1 MKKKMALLL
10 IALFAVLAAGTA
22 VFLHAAH
29 AGIKTLPPVMIG
41 QDDAR
46 DMMRASLVYDAGTH
60 TLRGTQTLH
69 ATNRTEKALHEAVL
83 RLYMNGQSEG
93 CTVVAGVTA
102 DGESVKVTPD
112 PDDPTVL
119 RVALDWQPGRT
130 VTLSWTVMI
139 TVPDTDG
146 ASAVTLP
153 ALAMLEDGAWRT
165 DAYDALAG
173 MSYAQPFDY
182 EICLIAPAD
191 TAAVFGGALVARHA
205 ETAADELAYTAQ
217 MRGARDASFALMPGG
232 KVRSAMAGGVLL
244 TAVGASSSQAGKLL
258 SAAQNALSDLEKLGI
273 AYPFDALTVAV
284 SNDRPEDGAVRSGLL
299 LSGDADKESLRRR
312 MTRLIARQTFGI
324 AVAND
329 PWNAPWLSQSVA
341 SAVEM
346 LCYRQRRGE
355 AAYASRLEDEMEIAA
370 RITRPTGVS
379 VGAGTAFF
387 GSDGEMTQ
395 VLRDQGGAMLLGIER
410 AVGEEAFLRA
420 LATYAQA
427 NAGQTGTRE
436 ALEEA
441 LLAATG
447 SDWRGYLE
455 DELTF

>member
-10 IALFAVLAAGTA
+10 IALSAVLAAGTA

-29 AGIKTLPPVMIG
+29 AGIKTLPPVQMG
-41 QDDAR
+41 QDAAR
-46 DMMRASLVYDAGTH
+46 DMLRAALVYDEGTH
-60 TLRGTQTLH
+60 TLRGTQTLYV
-69 ATNRTEKALHEAVL
+69 TNRTEKALPEAVL

-93 CTVVAGVTA
+93 CTVLAGVTA

-139 TVPDTDG
+139 TLAGADG

-165 DAYDALAG
+165 DAYDPLAG

-182 EICLIAPAD
+182 EIRLNAPAG
-191 TAAVFGGALVARHA
+191 TAAVFGGALVARRA
-205 ETAADELAYTAQ
+205 ETAVDELLYTAQ
-217 MRGARDASFALMPGG
+217 MCGARDASFALLPGG
-232 KVRSAMAGGVLL
+232 KVRSTMAGDVLL
-244 TAVGASSSQAGKLL
+244 TAAGTSAAQAGKLM
-258 SAAQNALSDLEKLGI
+258 AAAKNALSDLEKLGI

-284 SNDRPEDGAVRSGLL
+284 SNDAPEDGAVCSGLL

-355 AAYASRLEDEMEIAA
+355 AAYASRLADEMEIAA

-387 GSDGEMTQ
+387 GRDSEMTQ

-410 AVGEEAFLRA
+410 AVGEAAFVQA
-420 LATYAQA
+420 LAAYVQA
-427 NAGQTGTRE
+427 NAGQTGTKE

-441 LLAATG
+441 LLAATD
-447 SDWRGYLE
+447 SDWSGYLE